1 MRKKIILIIIL
12 TIIVLAI
19 TLICINFNKKSE
31 PAIEDMEKKTVIGE
45 EVKEKEI
52 FEGYYE
58 QANAKLQELT
68 LEEKIGQIFLVR
80 YPNENAKEVLKQ
92 YKFGGYLLFE
102 KDFKGKT
109 EKAVQDEI
117 ART

>member
-1 MRKKIILIIIL
+1 MLV
-12 TIIVLAI
+12 TI
-19 TLICINFNKKSE
+19 LICINLDKKSE
-31 PAIEDMEKKTVIGE
+31 PAIDDMEKKTVIGE
-45 EVKEKEI
+45 DIKETEI

-80 YPNENAKEVLKQ
+80 YPNENAKELLKQ

-102 KDFKGKT
+102 KDFKDKT
-109 EKAVQDEI
+109 EKSVQDEI